1 MAAKP
6 LFISLCTAFTLLA
19 AQPAAADIVWKDQ
32 TVKTTAVPQK
42 IAVYDLSALDIL
54 NTLGVPAA
62 IVPDA
67 SFPATLKNYTN
78 SRAVKAGTLFEPDT
92 AVLNAQKPDLVIIGG
107 RSSAAREKLG
117 SLPILDLSP
126 DTANYMAD
134 LQARSRLLGDV
145 FGKRQ
150 AADAALQRI
159 AAKQAKLKAQT
170 RGKTALMLFT
180 NKGNFMPHA
189 EGERFGF
196 VYDFAG
202 LSPVLPAAEARAPG
216 QAAPQ
221 RPAPG
226 QAAPQR
232 PDPDSPE
239 AKAAK
244 AKADARLQNAVNQQP
259 DYLIVLDRGAVP
271 DGKYTALTQIR
282 QNPILS
288 KAKGKVI
295 MVDANAWYLTGA
307 GLANTELMLDELL
320 KGTK

>member
-6 LFISLCTAFTLLA
+6 LFTSLCITFSLFAT
-19 AQPAAADIVWKDQ
+19 QPAAADIVWEEQ
-32 TVKTTAVPQK
+32 TVKTAAVPQK
-42 IAVYDLSALDIL
+42 VAVYDLAALDIL

-67 SFPATLKNYTN
+67 SFPVTLKNYTN
-78 SRAVKAGTLFEPDT
+78 SRAIKAGTLFEPDT
-92 AVLNAQKPDLVIIGG
+92 AVLAAQKPDLVIIGG

-145 FGKRQ
+145 FGKRR

-196 VYDFAG
+196 VYDLAG
-202 LSPVLPAAEARAPG
+202 LTPVLPAIEARAPG

-221 RPAPG
+221 RPAP
-226 QAAPQR
+226 
-232 PDPDSPE
+232 DSAE

-244 AKADARLQNAVNQQP
+244 AKANARLQNAIDQQP

-271 DGKYTALTQIR
+271 DGKYTALAQIR
-282 QNPILS
+282 ENPIVS

-295 MVDANAWYLTGA
+295 LVDANAWYLTGA
-307 GLANTELMLDELL
+307 GLANTELMLDELI
-320 KGTK
+320 KSTQ

>member
-32 TVKTTAVPQK
+32 TVKTAAVPQK

-78 SRAVKAGTLFEPDT
+78 GRAIKAGTLFEPDT

-117 SLPILDLSP
+117 SLPILNLSP
-126 DTANYMAD
+126 DTSNYMAD

-159 AAKQAKLKAQT
+159 AAKQAQLKTQT

-202 LSPVLPAAEARAPG
+202 LTPVLPAVEARAPG

-221 RPAPG
+221 RPAP
-226 QAAPQR
+226 
-232 PDPDSPE
+232 DSAE
-239 AKAAK
+239 TKAAK

-271 DGKYTALTQIR
+271 DGKYTALAQMR
-282 QNPILS
+282 ENPILS

-295 MVDANAWYLTGA
+295 LVDANAWYLTGA

-320 KGTK
+320 KGTR

>member
-32 TVKTTAVPQK
+32 TVKTAAVPQK

-78 SRAVKAGTLFEPDT
+78 GRAIKAGTLFEPDT
-92 AVLNAQKPDLVIIGG
+92 AVLAAQKPDLVIIGG

-117 SLPILDLSP
+117 SLPILNLSP
-126 DTANYMAD
+126 DTSNYMAD

-159 AAKQAKLKAQT
+159 AAKQAQLKTQT

-202 LSPVLPAAEARAPG
+202 LTPVLPAVEARAPG

-221 RPAPG
+221 RPAP
-226 QAAPQR
+226 
-232 PDPDSPE
+232 DSAE

-271 DGKYTALTQIR
+271 DGKYTALAQMR
-282 QNPILS
+282 ENPILS
-288 KAKGKVI
+288 QAKGKVI
-295 MVDANAWYLTGA
+295 LVDANAWYLTGA

-320 KGTK
+320 KGTR